1 MESEEAQVRGRSR
14 AGAGRDLGLFA
25 VLLAVI
31 FHIPVAA
38 MQRRELLLAVACALS
53 HGGGSRVQAAGR
65 SGGERRAAA
74 TRSWKGCG
82 GRSAARTLATG
93 WSDAGSR
100 HAAPGQHGARCGR
113 VAVNSLRVCEHSQR
127 LSPGTKASFHM
138 PFGKKKTTFPA
149 NATSRR
155 RMERSHPLMPGMAP
169 LAGRTRR
176 DTTRLVAGLA
186 AGTVMA
192 TAIVGMLNARAGPH
206 STLQIIPV
214 MDSPMLGDWNGHEG
228 WGESVDYQ
236 RQEEPRPFGTM
247 GTNTAFLGSH
257 DGAHVGWPARRLQ
270 QGIGVLH
277 KARRG
282 QLQLVP
288 MSALKYDTWVPNAEA
303 ASDFYP
309 SAGAKNPIGSMG
321 TNNAFI
327 GSSDGAHTGWQD
339 ARAPATDKSLT
350 QLGAALSQQMR
361 YVSTG
366 QGNGEAKAIFDDVG
380 GGEHGSNNR
389 HLAAKKS
396 RKLEHRS
403 LTRQAPK

>member
-1 MESEEAQVRGRSR
+1 MEWSR
-14 AGAGRDLGLFA
+14 
-25 VLLAVI
+25 
-31 FHIPVAA
+31 
-38 MQRRELLLAVACALS
+38 
-53 HGGGSRVQAAGR
+53 
-65 SGGERRAAA
+65 
-74 TRSWKGCG
+74 
-82 GRSAARTLATG
+82 
-93 WSDAGSR
+93 
-100 HAAPGQHGARCGR
+100 
-113 VAVNSLRVCEHSQR
+113 
-127 LSPGTKASFHM
+127 
-138 PFGKKKTTFPA
+138 
-149 NATSRR
+149 
-155 RMERSHPLMPGMAP
+155 PLMPVMAP
-169 LAGRTRR
+169 SAGRTRW

-192 TAIVGMLNARAGPH
+192 AAIVGMLNARAGPH

-270 QGIGVLH
+270 QGFIGALH

-327 GSSDGAHTGWQD
+327 GSSDGSHTGWQD

-350 QLGAALSQQMR
+350 KLRAALNQQMR

-366 QGNGEAKAIFDDVG
+366 QGNGEAKAIFDVVG
-380 GGEHGSNNR
+380 GGEHGSNHH

-396 RKLEHRS
+396 KKIEHRGLRS
-403 LTRQAPK
+403 LPRQAPK

>member
-1 MESEEAQVRGRSR
+1 MTLEAGTQRPDSTARAAVAFPSTASGCGSTRNGCRLVQKSILFLPFKKEKENLPTTAQRFGMQRSR
-14 AGAGRDLGLFA
+14 
-25 VLLAVI
+25 
-31 FHIPVAA
+31 
-38 MQRRELLLAVACALS
+38 
-53 HGGGSRVQAAGR
+53 
-65 SGGERRAAA
+65 
-74 TRSWKGCG
+74 
-82 GRSAARTLATG
+82 
-93 WSDAGSR
+93 
-100 HAAPGQHGARCGR
+100 
-113 VAVNSLRVCEHSQR
+113 
-127 LSPGTKASFHM
+127 
-138 PFGKKKTTFPA
+138 
-149 NATSRR
+149 
-155 RMERSHPLMPGMAP
+155 PLMPVMAP
-169 LAGRTRR
+169 SAGRTRR

-192 TAIVGMLNARAGPH
+192 AAIVGMLNARAGPH

-270 QGIGVLH
+270 QGIGVH

-282 QLQLVP
+282 HLQLVP

-350 QLGAALSQQMR
+350 KLRAALSQQMR

-380 GGEHGSNNR
+380 GGEHGSNHH

-396 RKLEHRS
+396 KKIEHRGLRS
-403 LTRQAPK
+403 LPRQAPK